1 MNPNTSECCEGH
13 MAKEAPCVKSL
24 IVESKGRDAGFSF
37 YSRRET
43 EGQSSGIRALGPDQT
58 SPHYSGCGLVPAHV

>member
-1 MNPNTSECCEGH
+1 MNAVKGTWPR
-13 MAKEAPCVKSL
+13 EAPCVKSL

-43 EGQSSGIRALGPDQT
+43 ERLPESKGFKALLLVLRHRGQVQGPEK
-58 SPHYSGCGLVPAHV
+58 GL